1 MERPHRRGGLL
12 GPMILVG
19 LGVILLL
26 NNLGLLEWNIW
37 EALLRL
43 WPVLI
48 IGAGLDLLIGRRS
61 IWGSLLVIVL
71 VLGVAA
77 ASIALYEGGTLG
89 AGQLEREAIEVPLG
103 EASRGAVEIDFSVG
117 RLEVNESDNPDLFA
131 EGAAALQEG
140 ENLQAVARTEGD
152 TIFYSLSSDVHEWT
166 GVGLFGS
173 WMDSRVWTLELNP
186 EIPLT
191 LTIDTGVGEMQIDL
205 SGLHLNEL
213 DLNGGVGRTVVTLPA
228 EGGGHVRMDLGVGE
242 SVLIVPAG
250 VGVRI
255 RVEGGLAPVS
265 APSDYEGREGMYIS
279 PNYASADSQVEVEI
293 SAGVGAIVI
302 REAAA
307 P

>member
-1 MERPHRRGGLL
+1 MGRPHRRGGLL

-26 NNLGLLEWNIW
+26 NHLGLLEWNIW

-89 AGQLEREAIEVPLG
+89 AGRLEREAIEVPLG
-103 EASRGAVEIDFSVG
+103 EASQGTVEIDFSVG

-140 ENLQAVARTEGD
+140 ENLQSVARTEGD

-213 DLNGGVGRTVVTLPA
+213 GLNGG
-228 EGGGHVRMDLGVGE
+228 GGGTG
-242 SVLIVPAG
+242 
-250 VGVRI
+250 
-255 RVEGGLAPVS
+255 GGLAPVS
-265 APSDYEGREGMYIS
+265 APSDYERREGMYIS

-307 P
+307 PKRFLIGSSSPPPQGH